1 MPPKKKSNPFTG
13 YVSLIG
19 GLIPIIGVLLGLVI
33 YIVNLNQ
40 TINDNAAKLESIT
53 EQLNNPA
60 VKDFLEPNQ
69 YGETDF
75 SLRLNGF
82 EFALW
87 EELLPQIETA
97 HEQLLLIEIA
107 LKDLEESRLGTN
119 HYLYGMSATDGGV
132 QQSLQSIK
140 THLSVIENE
149 MSNIMSDHSW
159 YADYISKLDEQ
170 LLDLGIRIQ
179 VPQDTGYGDGY
190 GNYR

>member
-1 MPPKKKSNPFTG
+1 MPPAKKNPLTG
-13 YVSLIG
+13 YISLIG
-19 GLIPIIGVLLGLVI
+19 GLIPIVGILLGMVVYVI
-33 YIVNLNQ
+33 NLNS
-40 TINDNAAKLESIT
+40 TISDNAEKLETIT

-69 YGETDF
+69 FGETEF
-75 SLRLNGF
+75 SNRLNGF
-82 EFALW
+82 EYALW
-87 EELLPQIETA
+87 EELLPQIEAA

-149 MSNIMSDHSW
+149 MENIMSDHSW

-179 VPQDTGYGDGY
+179 APQDTGYGGGY
-190 GNYR
+190 GTYR